1 MRKGYLLTTCL
12 VMGLCVLSGCS
23 AADDFVAGTYEV
35 DAAEVR
41 DIVVDVTDRSITVSP
56 SSDGQVHID
65 YFHSPKEFYNISL
78 EDGTLTM
85 KYDENKNWTD
95 FISVKPADSV
105 RRIDIRVPGNAISSL
120 TADTKNEGIS
130 VSNLELDDIDL
141 YANGGDINVADIDAD
156 DIRLEVKNGNI
167 SASVAGAVSEYGISI
182 DIKKG
187 DTNISENQ
195 GGPRVMDLKVNNGD
209 INIRFNG

>member
-1 MRKGYLLTTCL
+1 MRKGYLLITCL

-23 AADDFVAGTYEV
+23 ATDDFVAGTYEV
-35 DAAEVR
+35 DAAEVSN
-41 DIVVDVTDRSITVSP
+41 IVVDVTDRSITVSP
-56 SSDGQVHID
+56 SADGQVHID

-85 KYDENKNWTD
+85 EYAEDKSWTD

-105 RRIDIRVPGNAISSL
+105 RRIDIRVPESAISSL

-130 VSNLELDDIDL
+130 VSDLTLDSIDL
-141 YANGGDINVADIDAD
+141 YSNGGNVSVSDIDAD
-156 DIRLEVKNGNI
+156 GIRLEVKNGNI
-167 SASVAGAVSEYGISI
+167 SGSVAGTVSEYSISI

-195 GGPRVMDLKVNNGD
+195 GGPRTMDLKANNGD